1 MKRHLEYPDCSM
13 YDFLCSNAEKW
24 MDKPALNYFSKLVSY
39 RNMINEID
47 KCADALISAGITRGD
62 RVSVCLP
69 NIPQAVYLFYA
80 INKIGAVANMIHPLS
95 SENEIVYALN
105 LSESKMIIAL
115 DISEKKINAF
125 ADKTMVKSI
134 VYVSVSESMPGY
146 LKMLYSLKQKKPELS
161 GRSVSWKE
169 FTGKTSGR
177 SSSAHGKGDEC
188 AVILYSGGTTGKPKG
203 IELTNLNFNALA
215 LQSTDACGCL
225 ETGDRVLA
233 VMPVF
238 HGFGLGVC
246 IHTVLNFGGTSVI
259 LPKFSVRN
267 FHKLLFRYRP
277 AVIAGVPA
285 IYESFIRN
293 RHFKN
298 KDLSFL
304 KCVISG
310 GDSLSVNTKIKL
322 DNLLLEH
329 GCKSTVREGYG
340 LTECVTGSCLIPGN
354 SEKRDSVGLP
364 YADTFYKI
372 VNSTT
377 LEECPVG
384 ETGEIVLRGPT
395 VMKGYLN
402 EPEETANVLR
412 KHSDGHIWLHT
423 GDLGWMDSD
432 GYVYFRDRLKKMIVS
447 SGYNI
452 YPQNIEN
459 VINSHNDVLMCAVVG
474 VPDEIKGQRVKAFV
488 VPKDINRDNDRLKT
502 ELTELLKKETAAY
515 AMPKEIV
522 FSKSLPKTKVG
533 KIAYHQLVKGEV
545 TR

>member
-1 MKRHLEYPDCSM
+1 MQRHLEYPDCSM

-24 MDKPALNYFSKLVSY
+24 MDKPALNYFSKLITY
-39 RNMINEID
+39 RQMIDEAD
-47 KCADALISAGITRGD
+47 RCAGALTCAGIRKGD

-95 SENEIVYALN
+95 AENEIIHALN
-105 LSESKMIIAL
+105 ISESKMIIAL
-115 DISEKKINAF
+115 DISEKKISAIL
-125 ADKTMVKSI
+125 DKTPVEKA
-134 VYVSVSESMPGY
+134 VYVSVSESMP
-146 LKMLYSLKQKKPELS
+146 LYMKILFSIKQKKNKLS
-161 GRSVSWKE
+161 ETSVSWKNFIKKPQYTE
-169 FTGKTSGR
+169 SCR
-177 SSSAHGKGDEC
+177 GKGDEC

-215 LQSTDACGCL
+215 VQSTDACGCL
-225 ETGDRVLA
+225 EPGDRVLA

-259 LPKFSVRN
+259 LPQFSVRN
-267 FHKLLFRYRP
+267 FHKLLFRYKP

-298 KDLSFL
+298 RDLSFL

-322 DNLLLEH
+322 DSLLKEH
-329 GCKSTVREGYG
+329 GCRSSVREGYG
-340 LTECVTGSCLIPGN
+340 LTECVTGSCLIPEN

-364 YADTFYKI
+364 YADTYYKI
-372 VNSTT
+372 VDSTT
-377 LEECPVG
+377 LEECASG
-384 ETGEIVLRGPT
+384 EIGEIVLRGPT

-402 EPEETANVLR
+402 EPEETAEVLR
-412 KHSDGHIWLHT
+412 KHSDGNIWLHT
-423 GDLGWMDSD
+423 GDLGWMDID

-459 VINSHNDVLMCAVVG
+459 VINSHSEVLMCAVVG

-488 VPKDINRDNDRLKT
+488 VPKNINGDNQKLKA
-502 ELTELLKKETAAY
+502 ELIEILKKETAAY
-515 AMPKEIV
+515 ALPKEIV
-522 FSKSLPKTKVG
+522 FIESLPKTKVG
-533 KIAYHQLVKGEV
+533 KIAYHQLENREV
-545 TR
+545 G

>member
-1 MKRHLEYPDCSM
+1 MQRHLEYPDCSM

-24 MDKPALNYFSKLVSY
+24 MDKPALNYFSKLITY
-39 RNMINEID
+39 RQMIDETD
-47 KCADALISAGITRGD
+47 RCAGALTSAGIKKGD
-62 RVSVCLP
+62 KVSVCLP
-69 NIPQAVYLFYA
+69 NIPQAVFLFYA

-95 SENEIVYALN
+95 AENEIIHALSI
-105 LSESKMIIAL
+105 SESKMIIAL
-115 DISEKKINAF
+115 DIAEKKISAIL
-125 ADKTMVKSI
+125 DKTSVEKA
-134 VYVSVSESMPGY
+134 VYVSVSESMPMY
-146 LKMLYSLKQKKPELS
+146 MKILFSLKQKKNKLS
-161 GRSVSWKE
+161 ETSVSWKNFMKE
-169 FTGKTSGR
+169 PQYTESCR
-177 SSSAHGKGDEC
+177 GKGDEC

-215 LQSTDACGCL
+215 VQSTDACGCL
-225 ETGDRVLA
+225 EPGDRVLA

-259 LPKFSVRN
+259 LPKFSGRN
-267 FHKLLFRYRP
+267 FHKLLFRYKP

-293 RHFKN
+293 KHFKN
-298 KDLSFL
+298 RDLSFL

-322 DNLLLEH
+322 DSLLKEH
-329 GCKSTVREGYG
+329 GCRSSVREGYG
-340 LTECVTGSCLIPGN
+340 LTECVTGSCLIPEN

-364 YADTFYKI
+364 YADTYYKI
-372 VNSTT
+372 VDSTT
-377 LEECPVG
+377 FEECSTG

-402 EPEETANVLR
+402 EPEETAGVLR
-412 KHSDGHIWLHT
+412 KHTDGNIWLHT
-423 GDLGWMDSD
+423 GDLGWMDSE

-452 YPQNIEN
+452 YPHNIEN
-459 VINSHNDVLMCAVVG
+459 VINSHSEVLMCAVVG

-488 VPKDINRDNDRLKT
+488 VPKNINGDNQKLKA
-502 ELTELLKKETAAY
+502 ELIELLKKETAAY
-515 AMPKEIV
+515 ALPKEIV
-522 FSKSLPKTKVG
+522 FIESLPKTKVG
-533 KIAYHQLVKGEV
+533 KIAYHQLENREV
-545 TR
+545 G